1 MVQKQFMR
9 KLEEFSQRQKTY
21 RNYIETTSIE
31 QFLSDLAET
40 GFCLTEEE
48 LLKKYEEIGRYAHAT
63 DYFYNVY
70 QLEWDRIDDKRNL
83 PFNSDSFM
91 PFYKKLLKS
100 KYDIS
105 TLPDI
110 DFIEDSMFYVEADCP
125 KEQVQNEVMSILKRV
140 ILSSEKYNIRT
151 LNGLFDDHD
160 FNEFMRFYIKKCH
173 NRDRNFNELM
183 KQYYESFDDADKKIY
198 RIK

>member
-1 MVQKQFMR
+1 
-9 KLEEFSQRQKTY
+9 
-21 RNYIETTSIE
+21 
-31 QFLSDLAET
+31 
-40 GFCLTEEE
+40 
-48 LLKKYEEIGRYAHAT
+48 
-63 DYFYNVY
+63 
-70 QLEWDRIDDKRNL
+70 
-83 PFNSDSFM
+83 M

-151 LNGLFDDHD
+151 LNGLFDEHD